1 MTESIVVTAQA
12 GAPGPSETKPPAAK
26 GVVRG
31 GRLGGIVRN
40 LGLVI
45 ALLIIA
51 VVIAWAIWPEAF
63 AKYGPNEP
71 IPDARLLPPSAAHP
85 FGTDNLS
92 QDVFSRMVHGTFT
105 SVTAAALAVL
115 GGFVA
120 GSLIGLLAGYLRG
133 WVDEVLMRI
142 VDVLLA
148 IPSILLSLAIV
159 ASLGFGIVN
168 LAIAVGV
175 TSTAAF
181 ARVMR
186 SSVLRESEAVY
197 VEAAR
202 MSGARWPAVIFRH
215 VLPNSIAPVLAM
227 AALEFGTALLA
238 ISALSYLG
246 FGAPPDVPEWGS
258 QVALGRDYIATAWWL
273 TTFPG
278 LVIVTVVLAANVISN
293 RLNRGVRR
301 A

>member
-1 MTESIVVTAQA
+1 MTEAIVVTAQTES
-12 GAPGPSETKPPAAK
+12 PNTSPVKPPGAK
-26 GVVRG
+26 SFRG
-31 GRLGGIVRN
+31 ANRWQAIGRNIVFGIAC
-40 LGLVI
+40 LVI
-45 ALLIIA
+45 AII
-51 VVIAWAIWPEAF
+51 IAWAIWPEFF
-63 AKYGPNEP
+63 AKYGPTEP
-71 IPDARLLPPSAAHP
+71 IPGGRLLPPSAEHP

-92 QDVFSRMVHGTFT
+92 QDVYSRMVYGTYT

-115 GGFVA
+115 GGFLA

-168 LAIAVGV
+168 LAIAVGI

-186 SSVLRESEAVY
+186 SSVLREAEAVY

-202 MSGARWPAVIFRH
+202 MSGARWPAVIGRH
-215 VLPNSIAPVLAM
+215 VLPNSVTPVLAM

-258 QVALGRDYIATAWWL
+258 QVSLGRDYIATAGWL

-278 LVIVTVVLAANVISN
+278 LVIVIVVLAANVISN

-301 A
+301 K

>member
-1 MTESIVVTAQA
+1 MTEHIVVTAQSA
-12 GAPGPSETKPPAAK
+12 APVPAPIKPPSAQRFS
-26 GVVRG
+26 GSN
-31 GRLGGIVRN
+31 RLGAVARN
-40 LGLVI
+40 IGLGTAVLV
-45 ALLIIA
+45 LTT
-51 VVIAWAIWPEAF
+51 VIAWAIWPEIF
-63 AKYGPNEP
+63 AKYGPTES
-71 IPDARLLPPSAAHP
+71 IPDGRLLPPSAQHP

-92 QDVFSRMVHGTFT
+92 QDVYSRMVHGTFT
-105 SVTAAALAVL
+105 SVTAAALAVV

-120 GSLIGLLAGYLRG
+120 GSLVGLLAGYLRG
-133 WVDEVLMRI
+133 WVDEALMRI

-159 ASLGFGIVN
+159 ASLGFGIIN
-168 LAIAVGV
+168 LAIAVGI

-186 SSVLRESEAVY
+186 SSVLREAEAVY

-202 MSGARWPAVIFRH
+202 MSGARWPAVIGRH

-258 QVALGRDYIATAWWL
+258 QVSLGRDYIATAWWL
-273 TTFPG
+273 TTLPG
-278 LVIVTVVLAANVISN
+278 LVIVTVVLAANVVSN
-293 RLNRGVRR
+293 RVNGGVRR
-301 A
+301 S

>member
-1 MTESIVVTAQA
+1 MTENLVVTAQVA
-12 GAPGPSETKPPAAK
+12 SPPRQPSDPPSAK
-26 GVVRG
+26 SFVQSGLV
-31 GRLGGIVRN
+31 GRILRN
-40 LGLVI
+40 VGLVI
-45 ALLIIA
+45 ALVIVGI
-51 VVIAWAIWPEAF
+51 VIAWAIWPEAF
-63 AKYGPNEP
+63 AKYGPTEP
-71 IPDARLLPPSAAHP
+71 IPNGRLLPPSAEHP

-92 QDVFSRMVHGTFT
+92 QDVYSRMVHGTFT

-133 WVDEVLMRI
+133 WVDEVLMRV

-168 LAIAVGV
+168 LAIAVGI

-186 SSVLRESEAVY
+186 SSVLREAEAVY

-202 MSGARWPAVIFRH
+202 MSGARWPAVIGRH
-215 VLPNSIAPVLAM
+215 VLPNSITPVLAM

-258 QVALGRDYIATAWWL
+258 QVSLGRDYIATAGWL
-273 TTFPG
+273 TAFPG
-278 LVIVTVVLAANVISN
+278 VVIVSVVLAANVISN
-293 RLNRGVRR
+293 RLNRKVRR

>member
-1 MTESIVVTAQA
+1 MTENIVVPAPTEQSTAGPQTPPTA
-12 GAPGPSETKPPAAK
+12 KRFKPGGK
-26 GVVRG
+26 VRT
-31 GRLGGIVRN
+31 VFRN
-40 LGLVI
+40 LGLGI
-45 ALLIIA
+45 AIA
-51 VVIAWAIWPEAF
+51 ILAIVVAWATWPEVF
-63 AKYGPNEP
+63 AKYGPTEP
-71 IPDARLLPPSAAHP
+71 IPNGRLLPPSLEHP

-92 QDVFSRMVHGTFT
+92 QDVYSRMVHGTYT

-115 GGFVA
+115 GGFVI

-148 IPSILLSLAIV
+148 IPAILLSLAIV

-168 LAIAVGV
+168 LAIAVGI

-186 SSVLRESEAVY
+186 SATLRGAEAVY

-202 MSGARWPAVIFRH
+202 MSGARWYSVIGRH
-215 VLPNSIAPVLAM
+215 VLPNSITPVLAM

-258 QVALGRDYIATAWWL
+258 QVSLGRDYIATAGWL

-278 LVIVTVVLAANVISN
+278 LVIVAVVLSASVISN
-293 RLNRGVRR
+293 RLSRRGSGR
-301 A
+301 